1 MVDIMKKKYFPW
13 CRGGR
18 GRGLQDSPG
27 QCRADKAR
35 QGGGLIGAAAPEDTG
50 HNVRVDGHV
59 MWVMGH
65 GTRFGRKKILQ
76 CLKLLEMNVH
86 LSPLTA

>member
-50 HNVRVDGHV
+50 HNVRVDARDKV
-59 MWVMGH
+59 WS
-65 GTRFGRKKILQ
+65 KKNTSMFEVARDECPPKSINSVNFW
-76 CLKLLEMNVH
+76 CL
-86 LSPLTA
+86 A